1 MQPRTLKGC
10 LVMLLA
16 FGALAAG
23 VTGPA
28 SAGLFAWTFTYQ
40 GQLTQA
46 GTPVNG
52 TADLVFKLF
61 DASTGGN
68 QAGQTITANGV
79 TLTDGRFTIELDFTN
94 GGVIPG
100 VFDGSDRWLD
110 ITVNGTPLTPRE
122 KLTPSPH
129 AIFAREL
136 ALPCQ
141 QRTTAPT
148 ALEFVSDADVPQ
160 VRVIHSVT
168 NSTQIGANAIMGEA
182 LGGGNSE
189 SVGVQGHSV
198 SGNGYGVIGAN
209 SSPTGNC
216 TGVYGVSQSNAGT
229 GVFGFNSSGA
239 GTTYGVYGK
248 VASPNGYAGYFDGMG
263 FFTQPVGIRT
273 AGAPQA
279 MLHIQGSLPSTGLSL
294 NVNNHLIVN
303 ENTNFV
309 GVGRGNQIT
318 GAEYFG
324 VEAPVGAGQYGGMY
338 IDTQNAAGW
347 PFYGYATNG
356 TFKAFTYLDGGT
368 GKWYLYNGGMRLAVD
383 GSTGNTGIGR
393 TATANKLEVEGDAS
407 KTVAGNWSANSDAR
421 IKTDVTTIT
430 DALDKI
436 DQVRL
441 VSFRYN
447 DAYRKAHPSVGDRRY
462 VNVLAQEFGKVFPD
476 DVKGS
481 GEKLPSGDEI
491 LQVDT
496 YPLTI
501 YAAASIQELHRIVKE
516 KDAEIARQGQELAT
530 LSARLAKLE
539 TQMQS
544 ASFQATSA
552 VR

>member
-1 MQPRTLKGC
+1 MQSRTLKS
-10 LVMLLA
+10 LLAILLA

-23 VTGPA
+23 VTGRA
-28 SAGLFAWTFTYQ
+28 SATFAWTFTYQ

-46 GTPVNG
+46 GVPING

-61 DASTGGN
+61 DSATGGT

-79 TLTDGRFTIELDFTN
+79 NLTDGRFTIELDFTN
-94 GGVIPG
+94 GGVLPG
-100 VFDGSDRWLD
+100 VFDGNNRWLD

-122 KLTPSPH
+122 KITAAPH
-129 AIFAREL
+129 AIFASQL
-136 ALPCQ
+136 AMPCGQ
-141 QRTTAPT
+141 TTTAPLAFELAST
-148 ALEFVSDADVPQ
+148 ADVPQ
-160 VRVIHSVT
+160 VRVIHAVT
-168 NSTQIGANAIMGEA
+168 TSTQIGANAIMGEA
-182 LGGGNSE
+182 LGGGNSA
-189 SVGVQGHSV
+189 SVGVQGRSV

-216 TGVYGVSQSNAGT
+216 TGVYGVSESNAGS
-229 GVFGFNSSGA
+229 GVLGFNSSGA

-279 MLHIQGSLPSTGLSL
+279 MLHVQGSLPSTGLSL
-294 NVNNHLIVN
+294 NVNDHLVVN

-309 GVGRGNQIT
+309 GVGRGNKIS
-318 GAEYFG
+318 GNEYFG
-324 VEAPVGAGQYGGMY
+324 VEAPVGASTFGGMY
-338 IDTQNAAGW
+338 VDTQSSTGW
-347 PFYGYATNG
+347 PFYGYSTAGAYRAWTYYEGVSQSWRLSLGGLDRITVASNG
-356 TFKAFTYLDGGT
+356 I
-368 GKWYLYNGGMRLAVD
+368 V
-383 GSTGNTGIGR
+383 GIGR
-393 TATANKLEVEGDAS
+393 SPAANNLEVEGSAS
-407 KTVAGNWSANSDAR
+407 KAAAGSWLANSDER
-421 IKTDVTTIT
+421 IKTDVRTVT
-430 DALDKI
+430 DALDTL
-436 DQVRL
+436 DRVRL

-462 VNVLAQEFGKVFPD
+462 LNVLAQEFRKVFPD

-481 GEKLPSGDEI
+481 GEKLPNGDEI

-501 YAAASIQELHRIVKE
+501 YAAASVQELHQLVKA